1 MEVGW
6 ALGGLGNH
14 SHPAAAPERK
24 AADASGVAVASGT
37 SLLSVNGA
45 GAGAGYRQSGGRTV
59 SLGHAQSSAS
69 SLKTSVSLSPVEL
82 LRKRESVGD
91 IAGGLGG

>member
-1 MEVGW
+1 VEVGW

-24 AADASGVAVASGT
+24 AEDDAGGVAMS
-37 SLLSVNGA
+37 SLLSGNGA
-45 GAGAGYRQSGGRTV
+45 GAGLSYRQSGGRTV

-69 SLKTSVSLSPVEL
+69 SLKTRASLSPVEL
-82 LRKRESVGD
+82 LRKRESMGD
-91 IAGGLGG
+91 IAVAT